1 MGRVGPLFGCK
12 EAFVDF
18 ASIFTVSQMT
28 ALASV
33 ILTDIALA
41 GDNAVVVGMAAARLP
56 AAQRRKA
63 ILIGVVAATV
73 LRVVFALLTMQLLAI
88 VGLTLAGGLLL
99 VWVAWKLWRDLKS
112 GDLTAEPDAGE
123 ATRPSRFRDV
133 VVRIVI
139 ADISM
144 SLDNVLAVAG
154 AAEQHTWVLVVGLV
168 FSIALMGLAANLVAR
183 MLSRYPWVAYLGLV
197 VIFVVALRMIWDGA
211 HNVLA
216 TIS

>member
-33 ILTDIALA
+33 ILTDVALA

-112 GDLTAEPDAGE
+112 GDLTAEPDAGGV
-123 ATRPSRFRDV
+123 TRPSRFRDV